1 MADRAET
8 RREFAADRY
17 ARLYARAPVA
27 CLALDPSGVI
37 REANHAAAALLRT
50 SESALVGQP
59 LFRFVTVQQQVLLRN
74 HFRTLT
80 ETCERQAT
88 DLSLRVPESVHPIVV
103 QIVSRMAS
111 DDIPEVV
118 SVLVDITE
126 RRRAEMVLDF
136 LDNAGQALSTVATT
150 AAVVQQIPELAVPL
164 LGDLCVVEFRDVA
177 NVMRK
182 VKQQHKSVKGIAL
195 SGFGAQEDVRR
206 AKQAGFTAHLT
217 KPISFPRLESLI
229 RDIAG

>member
-1 MADRAET
+1 
-8 RREFAADRY
+8 
-17 ARLYARAPVA
+17 VA
-27 CLALDPSGVI
+27 CLALDPSGII
-37 REANHAAAALLRT
+37 REANHAAAELLRT

-59 LFRFVTVQQQVLLRN
+59 LFRFVASQQQVLLRD

-80 ETCERQAT
+80 ARCERQAT
-88 DLSLRVPESVHPIVV
+88 DLSLRVPGSVHPIVV

-111 DDIPEVV
+111 TDVPEVV

-150 AAVVQQIPELAVPL
+150 AAIVQQIPELAVPL

-177 NVMRK
+177 NVIHHAAAHTDPRAAG
-182 VKQQHKSVKGIAL
+182 VLRELGSAFFDLPGIAAKAANVL
-195 SGFGAQEDVRR
+195 SGHGPQ
-206 AKQAGFTAHLT
+206 L
-217 KPISFPRLESLI
+217 LEQIEPSE
-229 RDIAG
+229 R